1 MFQLTDIT
9 KSFGATV
16 ALNKISLEIK
26 QGEHVALIGPSGS
39 GKTTLLK
46 LLNGQLL
53 QSSGSY
59 TIAESHLN
67 SLSNKNLRRLR
78 SEIAYIPQDL
88 GLIPQLKVFQN
99 ILLGRVGK
107 HSALGILS
115 KFLIPPREN
124 LQHIFSLLQR
134 VGIPEKMY
142 QHTASLSGGQQQRVA
157 VARALFQQA
166 HSLLADEPISAVD
179 PARARSLITLLTEI
193 ATENQLTL
201 VMSIHNVELAREFFP
216 RIVGLKNGD
225 ILFDSPEVSTEQL
238 EELYHLSESELVE
251 P

>member
-1 MFQLTDIT
+1 VFQLIDIT

-16 ALNKISLEIK
+16 ALSNISLEIK

-46 LLNGQLL
+46 LLNGQVM
-53 QSSGSY
+53 QNSGSY
-59 TIAESHLN
+59 TITGSHLN
-67 SLSNKNLRRLR
+67 KLSNRDLRKLR

-107 HSALGILS
+107 HSALGMLS
-115 KFLIPPREN
+115 KFLIPQRKT

-134 VGIPEKMY
+134 VGISEKMY
-142 QHTASLSGGQQQRVA
+142 QHTATLSGGQQQRTA

-166 HSLLADEPISAVD
+166 HSLLADEPVSAVD
-179 PARARSLITLLTEI
+179 PARAHSLITLLTEI

-201 VMSIHNVELAREFFP
+201 VMSIHNVKLAREFFP
-216 RIVGLKNGD
+216 RIVGLKNGH

>member
-107 HSALGILS
+107 HSALGMLS

-179 PARARSLITLLTEI
+179 PTRARSLITLLTEI

>member
-53 QSSGSY
+53 QSSGNY

-201 VMSIHNVELAREFFP
+201 VISIHNVELAREFFP

>member
-1 MFQLTDIT
+1 MFQLIDIT

-16 ALNKISLEIK
+16 ALSNISLEIK

-46 LLNGQLL
+46 LLNGQVM
-53 QSSGSY
+53 QNSGSY
-59 TIAESHLN
+59 TIKGSHLN
-67 SLSNKNLRRLR
+67 KLSNRDLRKLR

-107 HSALGILS
+107 HSALGMLS
-115 KFLIPPREN
+115 KFLIPQRKN

-134 VGIPEKMY
+134 VGISEKMY
-142 QHTASLSGGQQQRVA
+142 QHTATLSGGQQQRTA

-166 HSLLADEPISAVD
+166 HSLLADEPVSAVD
-179 PARARSLITLLTEI
+179 PARAHSLITLLTEI

-201 VMSIHNVELAREFFP
+201 VMSIHNVKLAREFFP
-216 RIVGLKNGD
+216 RIVGLKNGR

>member
-16 ALNKISLEIK
+16 ALSNISLEIR

-46 LLNGQLL
+46 LLNGQAM
-53 QSSGSY
+53 QNSGNY
-59 TIAESHLN
+59 TIAGAHLN
-67 SLSNKNLRRLR
+67 KLSNKDLRRLR

-107 HSALGILS
+107 HSALGMLFR
-115 KFLIPPREN
+115 FLIPPRKN

-142 QHTASLSGGQQQRVA
+142 HHTATLSGGQQQRVA
-157 VARALFQQA
+157 VARALFQEA

-216 RIVGLKNGD
+216 RIVGLKNGH
-225 ILFDSPEVSTEQL
+225 ILFDSPEASTEQL

>member
-1 MFQLTDIT
+1 MYQLADIT

-16 ALNKISLEIK
+16 ALNNISLEIK
-26 QGEHVALIGPSGS
+26 QGEHIALIGPSGS

-53 QSSGSY
+53 QDSGSY
-59 TIAESHLN
+59 TIAQSHLN
-67 SLSNKNLRRLR
+67 RLSNKQLRALR

-107 HSALGILS
+107 HSALRMLT
-115 KFLIPPREN
+115 KFLVPPRKDLE
-124 LQHIFSLLQR
+124 QIFSLLKR
-134 VGIPEKMY
+134 VGIPEKLY
-142 QHTASLSGGQQQRVA
+142 QHTATLSGGQQQRVA
-157 VARALFQQA
+157 VARALFQQT
-166 HSLLADEPISAVD
+166 HSLLADEPISSVD
-179 PARARSLITLLTEI
+179 PARAYSLITLLKEI
-193 ATENQLTL
+193 ATENNLTL

-216 RIVGLKNGD
+216 RIIGLKNGH
-225 ILFDSPEVSTEQL
+225 ILFDASELSAEQQ
-238 EELYHLSESELVE
+238 EKLYHLSDSELVE

>member
-1 MFQLTDIT
+1 MFQLVDIT

-16 ALNKISLEIK
+16 ALSNISLEIK

-46 LLNGQLL
+46 LLNGQVM
-53 QSSGSY
+53 QNSGSY
-59 TIAESHLN
+59 TVTGSHLN
-67 SLSNKNLRRLR
+67 SLSNKDLRRLR

-107 HSALGILS
+107 HSALGMLS
-115 KFLIPPREN
+115 KFLIPPHKN
-124 LQHIFSLLQR
+124 LQHIFSLLER

-142 QHTASLSGGQQQRVA
+142 HHTATLSGGQQQRVA

-216 RIVGLKNGD
+216 RIIGLKNGHVV
-225 ILFDSPEVSTEQL
+225 FDSPQVSKEQL
-238 EELYHLSESELVE
+238 EELYHLSESQLVE

>member
-1 MFQLTDIT
+1 VFQLTDIT
-9 KSFGATV
+9 KSFGATA
-16 ALNKISLEIK
+16 ALSNISLEIK

-59 TIAESHLN
+59 SIAGSHLN

-88 GLIPQLKVFQN
+88 GLIPQLRVFQN

-107 HSALGILS
+107 HSALEMLS
-115 KFLIPPREN
+115 QFLIPPRKN

-142 QHTASLSGGQQQRVA
+142 QHTATLSGGQQQRTA

-166 HSLLADEPISAVD
+166 HCLLADEPVSAVD

-201 VMSIHNVELAREFFP
+201 VMSIHNVDLAREFFP
-216 RIVGLKNGD
+216 RIIGLKNGH
-225 ILFDSPEVSTEQL
+225 ILFDSPQVSTEQL

>member
-53 QSSGSY
+53 QSSGNY

-193 ATENQLTL
+193 ATENKLTL

>member
-16 ALNKISLEIK
+16 ALSKISLEIK
-26 QGEHVALIGPSGS
+26 QGEHVAIIGPSGS
-39 GKTTLLK
+39 GKTTFLK
-46 LLNGQLL
+46 LLNGQVI
-53 QSSGSY
+53 QNSGSY
-59 TIAESHLN
+59 SIAESHLN

-107 HSALGILS
+107 HSALGMLS
-115 KFLIPPREN
+115 KFLIPPRKN

-142 QHTASLSGGQQQRVA
+142 HHTATLSGGQQQRVA

-216 RIVGLKNGD
+216 RIIGLKNGH
-225 ILFDSPEVSTEQL
+225 ILFDSPEASTEQL